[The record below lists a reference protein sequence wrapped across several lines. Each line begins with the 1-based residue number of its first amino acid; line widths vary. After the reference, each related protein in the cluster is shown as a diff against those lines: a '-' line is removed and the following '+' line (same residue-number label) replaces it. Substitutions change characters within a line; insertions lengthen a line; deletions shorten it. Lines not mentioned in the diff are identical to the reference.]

1 MMRRHLV
8 SSKYLLPTRHRDKQ
22 IAIPWNIRLY
32 NEHEV
37 REVSTVSLVGHR
49 SLDVNTKLCYS
60 QFGLA
65 GFPLSRHLW

>member
-49 SLDVNTKLCYS
+49 SLDVNYFRSFVTAN
-60 QFGLA
+60 LA
-65 GFPLSRHLW
+65 WQGFH